1 MDMKNIRIGK
11 DITVRWPILTNAEP
25 LSLAGRDL
33 TLFAKAPSCDS
44 TQLDFKCEA
53 NVAVFTIC
61 GVDQRHIGVYGFTLW
76 ENWGKP
82 GQTAVDCCDAFRLVS
97 TTCKEDN
104 EIPSGNL
111 TAETINLESAPLEL
125 GVRGDDGKSA
135 YELAL
140 ANGYVGTEAEWLE
153 SLKGDKGDTP
163 PLAQTPGDSQT
174 DAMSQ
179 AATTEA
185 IAEAVASIPTPDVS
199 GQISDH
205 NAAEDAHADIRE
217 TIASEQRRAESAEQT
232 LSESIDKAAAAAL
245 SGAKIYTDEAV
256 AAIPTPDVSGQIS
269 DHNAAGDAH
278 ADIREV
284 VGRKSDAPI
293 VEQIAG
299 AVATLDVVGGHAY
312 VCEELTSLTL
322 SMVEDSPREAVI
334 RFRSGAAATSLSIP
348 LALRTSG
355 YWAIAANKSY
365 EISIA
370 GNLAVL
376 AAFE

>member
-1 MDMKNIRIGK
+1 MSIKKIKI
-11 DITVRWPILTNAEP
+11 
-25 LSLAGRDL
+25 SDL
-33 TLFAKAPSCDS
+33 PQAQTLEGLFA
-44 TQLDFKCEA
+44 L
-53 NVAVFTIC
+53 
-61 GVDQRHIGVYGFTLW
+61 GVDNENRSVKVKLRAAENFAQIIGSG
-76 ENWGKP
+76 EN
-82 GQTAVDCCDAFRLVS
+82 V
-97 TTCKEDN
+97 
-104 EIPSGNL
+104 
-111 TAETINLESAPLEL
+111 
-125 GVRGDDGKSA
+125 
-135 YELAL
+135 
-140 ANGYVGTEAEWLE
+140 
-153 SLKGDKGDTP
+153 
-163 PLAQTPGDSQT
+163 
-174 DAMSQ
+174 AMSQ
-179 AATTEA
+179 AATTAA
-185 IAEAVASIPTPDVS
+185 IAEAVAS
-199 GQISDH
+199 
-205 NAAEDAHADIRE
+205 
-217 TIASEQRRAESAEQT
+217 
-232 LSESIDKAAAAAL
+232 
-245 SGAKIYTDEAV
+245 
-256 AAIPTPDVSGQIS
+256 IPTPDVSGQIS